1 MYQKDGNRLEGRKKQ
16 IMDVMERPLEDKIS
30 QDKKQFFIEEMI
42 KLRQSIEA
50 NRKEV
55 KSLEIQLRNL
65 TS

>member
-42 KLRQSIEA
+42 ELRQSIEA

>member
-1 MYQKDGNRLEGRKKQ
+1 
-16 IMDVMERPLEDKIS
+16 MDVMERPLEDKIS

-42 KLRQSIEA
+42 ELRQSIEA